1 MASEKTILLTGAEQ
15 EVKLSGQNC
24 DIRNDSADTVY
35 ISRNP
40 NIVPDA
46 DGVVSVP
53 VGQAA
58 KYYSIRGSVYLLGT
72 GKVQL
77 CGNDYGYLVF
87 KCAAT
92 SSGEGGE
99 VTKTYVDNGDKT
111 SLQLAKQF
119 AEESFSNPNLLRN
132 PDFKINQRGQEE
144 YDAVGGYCVDCW
156 GIAGDETT
164 KDKLVIH
171 SDHVTYQRYL
181 NTGTCLE
188 QVIEKPER
196 FAGKTVTLSAFTGGS
211 DDYSLRI
218 RYNNTRET
226 SAYSLIKGVSTF
238 TITLPEDLTMLSV
251 CLQCRTTGAEVDVYW
266 MKLEIG
272 SVATPFTPP
281 DPATEL
287 AKCQRYYMRK
297 TIVASGVYGIALAQT
312 DSVAKIVTH
321 LPVSMRALPSIDI
334 SVEQFEL
341 YDGVNSFPISTVV
354 VNTFAENLLTLSVA
368 ATGLTIGKSYFMR
381 AKSDATIAYSAEL

>member
-58 KYYSIRGSVYLLGT
+58 KYYSICGSVYLLGT

-87 KCAAT
+87 KCVAT

-119 AEESFSNPNLLRN
+119 AEANFSNPNLLIN
-132 PDFKINQRGQEE
+132 PDFKVNQRGKSGTITDTGYFVDDWQLVSGEVTVNADGSLTLNGVIKQIIE
-144 YDAVGGYCVDCW
+144 NAVDSNTTVSANAGTPSYDNS
-156 GIAGDETT
+156 T
-164 KDKLVIH
+164 K
-171 SDHVTYQRYL
+171 
-181 NTGTCLE
+181 
-188 QVIEKPER
+188 
-196 FAGKTVTLSAFTGGS
+196 
-211 DDYSLRI
+211 
-218 RYNNTRET
+218 
-226 SAYSLIKGVSTF
+226 TF
-238 TITLPEDLTMLSV
+238 TLTAA
-251 CLQCRTTGAEVDVYW
+251 GEIIKWA
-266 MKLEIG
+266 KLELG

-281 DPATEL
+281 DPAVEL
-287 AKCQRYYMRK
+287 AKCQRYYIPANLTAHML
-297 TIVASGVYGIALAQT
+297 SGGANELFFLC
-312 DSVAKIVTH
+312 S
-321 LPVSMRALPSIDI
+321 LPVKMRTRPSLTSDTTFKMYKTSGNSYTGDEADWAIRVHSSTSSLANGVILALTK
-334 SVEQFEL
+334 EAH
-341 YDGVNSFPISTVV
+341 GVTAGERYLVITSGGF
-354 VNTFAENLLTLSVA
+354 
-368 ATGLTIGKSYFMR
+368 
-381 AKSDATIAYSAEL
+381 SAEL